1 MKNKARRN
9 KILILFG
16 VFILFILLMV
26 FLFSGDNF
34 VLLKSI
40 FADENLDNDELREK
54 LSDFGIKG
62 YITIT
67 ILAMLQVV
75 FPFLPA
81 EPVQVIAGI
90 AFGFPIGL
98 ICCTIGVILGCLF
111 IFVMYKIFGNRIHH
125 YFVKNIHLDFD
136 KASSSK
142 QIVAVIFILFFLP
155 AIPYGMICFLAA
167 SVKMK
172 LPRYMTVTILGALPS
187 ICIGVGL
194 GHIAIAVSWFISIA
208 VCLLLIVLLSILM
221 MKREIIFAKINK
233 ALDTKYSSKTVVQ
246 KCSPFVI
253 DTAYIISKIAL
264 FFKGVK
270 VKYTNKVGGEI
281 ENPSIVLSNHGS
293 FLDFVFAG
301 TLIRKKRPNFIV
313 ARLYFYKKLYAK
325 IMRKGGC
332 FPKSMFTSDLDSAK
346 NCLRV
351 LKNGDVLAMMPEA
364 RLSTV
369 GEFEDI
375 QEGTYSFLKKAGVP
389 IYIIKIRGD
398 YFASP
403 KWGNGLRR
411 NSYIEAEIDTLLTK
425 EQVDS
430 LSIEEIK
437 DIIEREMYYND
448 FEWLKAHP
456 ELKYKSK
463 TLAEGLENIL
473 VRCPKCGG
481 VHSIRT
487 KKRRVYCERCD
498 LSLTLNDRYEFEENQ
513 YFKTFAEWYKFQW
526 DKIASDISDASAK
539 NVDYCIKSKVELKL
553 PSFDGSTMLRHGGN
567 GVCVLNKDGLTYT
580 GTKDGSEFEIQFPL
594 SKVYRLLFGAGEDFE
609 VYYGSELYYFV
620 PEEKRSCVEW
630 YITSKLLYDSIHE
643 NSLIEA

>member
-9 KILILFG
+9 KLLILLG
-16 VFILFILLMV
+16 VFVLFILLAV

-34 VLLKSI
+34 ILLKSI
-40 FADENLDNDELREK
+40 FAEEHTNEELQEK
-54 LSDFGIKG
+54 LGDFGIKG
-62 YITIT
+62 YITIAV
-67 ILAMLQVV
+67 LSMLQVML
-75 FPFLPA
+75 PFLPA

-90 AFGFPIGL
+90 AFGFPIGVL
-98 ICCTIGVILGCLF
+98 CCTIGVILGNLF
-111 IFVMYKIFGNRIHH
+111 IFIMYKLYGNRIQA

-142 QIVAVIFILFFLP
+142 KIVMIIFVLYFLP
-155 AIPYGMICFLAA
+155 AIPYGMICFLAS

-172 LPRYMTVTILGALPS
+172 LPRYMTVTVLGAIPS
-187 ICIGVGL
+187 ILIGVGL

-208 VCLLLIVLLSILM
+208 VCLLLVTLLTVLML
-221 MKREIIFAKINK
+221 KRETIFAKINK
-233 ALDTKYSSKTVVQ
+233 YLDTKYSSKTIVQ

-253 DTAYIISKIAL
+253 DTAYIISRIAL

-270 VKYTNKVGGEI
+270 VKYTNKVGKEI
-281 ENPSIVLSNHGS
+281 DNPSIVLSNHGS
-293 FLDFVFAG
+293 FLDFVYAG

-364 RLSTV
+364 RLSTA

-411 NSYIEAEIDTLLTK
+411 NSYIEAEMNLLLSK
-425 EQVDS
+425 EQVEE
-430 LSIEEIK
+430 LSVEEMK
-437 DIIEREMYYND
+437 EIIEREMYYND
-448 FEWLKAHP
+448 FDWLKAHP
-456 ELKYKSK
+456 ELHYKSK
-463 TLAEGLENIL
+463 TLAQGLENIL

-487 KKRRVYCERCD
+487 KKRKVFCEKCD
-498 LSLTLNDRYEFEENQ
+498 LSLTLNDRYEFLENE
-513 YFKTFAEWYKFQW
+513 YFKTFADWYKYQCN
-526 DKIASDISDASAK
+526 KISQDINDALAK
-539 NVDYCIKSKVELKL
+539 NVDYTLTSKVELRL
-553 PSFDGSTMLRHGGN
+553 PSLDGSTLLRHGGE

-580 GTKDGSEFEIQFPL
+580 GTKDGVDFEIQFPL

-609 VYYGSELYYFV
+609 VYYGSEIYYFV
-620 PEEKRSCVEW
+620 PEEKRSAVEW
-630 YITSKLLYDSIHE
+630 YITSKLLYDSIHQE
-643 NSLIEA
+643 SLIKA

>member
-16 VFILFILLMV
+16 VFILFVLLMV

-62 YITIT
+62 YVTIT
-67 ILAMLQVV
+67 ILSMLQVV
-75 FPFLPA
+75 LPFLPA

-111 IFVMYKIFGNRIHH
+111 IFVMYKIFGNRIHY

-172 LPRYMTVTILGALPS
+172 LPRYMTVTVLGALPS

-264 FFKGVK
+264 FFKGAK

-281 ENPSIVLSNHGS
+281 ENPSIVLFRFCVCRH
-293 FLDFVFAG
+293 A
-301 TLIRKKRPNFIV
+301 
-313 ARLYFYKKLYAK
+313 
-325 IMRKGGC
+325 
-332 FPKSMFTSDLDSAK
+332 
-346 NCLRV
+346 
-351 LKNGDVLAMMPEA
+351 
-364 RLSTV
+364 
-369 GEFEDI
+369 
-375 QEGTYSFLKKAGVP
+375 YS
-389 IYIIKIRGD
+389 
-398 YFASP
+398 
-403 KWGNGLRR
+403 
-411 NSYIEAEIDTLLTK
+411 
-425 EQVDS
+425 
-430 LSIEEIK
+430 
-437 DIIEREMYYND
+437 
-448 FEWLKAHP
+448 
-456 ELKYKSK
+456 
-463 TLAEGLENIL
+463 
-473 VRCPKCGG
+473 
-481 VHSIRT
+481 
-487 KKRRVYCERCD
+487 
-498 LSLTLNDRYEFEENQ
+498 
-513 YFKTFAEWYKFQW
+513 
-526 DKIASDISDASAK
+526 
-539 NVDYCIKSKVELKL
+539 
-553 PSFDGSTMLRHGGN
+553 
-567 GVCVLNKDGLTYT
+567 
-580 GTKDGSEFEIQFPL
+580 
-594 SKVYRLLFGAGEDFE
+594 
-609 VYYGSELYYFV
+609 
-620 PEEKRSCVEW
+620 
-630 YITSKLLYDSIHE
+630 
-643 NSLIEA
+643 

>member
-1 MKNKARRN
+1 
-9 KILILFG
+9 
-16 VFILFILLMV
+16 
-26 FLFSGDNF
+26 
-34 VLLKSI
+34 
-40 FADENLDNDELREK
+40 
-54 LSDFGIKG
+54 
-62 YITIT
+62 
-67 ILAMLQVV
+67 
-75 FPFLPA
+75 
-81 EPVQVIAGI
+81 
-90 AFGFPIGL
+90 
-98 ICCTIGVILGCLF
+98 
-111 IFVMYKIFGNRIHH
+111 
-125 YFVKNIHLDFD
+125 
-136 KASSSK
+136 
-142 QIVAVIFILFFLP
+142 
-155 AIPYGMICFLAA
+155 
-167 SVKMK
+167 
-172 LPRYMTVTILGALPS
+172 
-187 ICIGVGL
+187 
-194 GHIAIAVSWFISIA
+194 
-208 VCLLLIVLLSILM
+208 
-221 MKREIIFAKINK
+221 
-233 ALDTKYSSKTVVQ
+233 
-246 KCSPFVI
+246 
-253 DTAYIISKIAL
+253 
-264 FFKGVK
+264 
-270 VKYTNKVGGEI
+270 
-281 ENPSIVLSNHGS
+281 
-293 FLDFVFAG
+293 
-301 TLIRKKRPNFIV
+301 
-313 ARLYFYKKLYAK
+313 
-325 IMRKGGC
+325 
-332 FPKSMFTSDLDSAK
+332 
-346 NCLRV
+346 
-351 LKNGDVLAMMPEA
+351 
-364 RLSTV
+364 
-369 GEFEDI
+369 
-375 QEGTYSFLKKAGVP
+375 VP

-430 LSIEEIK
+430 LSVEEIK

-498 LSLTLNDRYEFEENQ
+498 LSLTLNDRYEFEDNQ

>member
-16 VFILFILLMV
+16 VFIIFVLLMV
-26 FLFSGDNF
+26 FLLSGDN
-34 VLLKSI
+34 LDILRSI

-54 LSDFGIKG
+54 LSKFGIKG

-75 FPFLPA
+75 LPFLPA

-90 AFGFPIGL
+90 AFGFPIGVL
-98 ICCTIGVILGCLF
+98 CCTIGVILGNLF
-111 IFVMYKIFGNRIHH
+111 IFVMYKLYGNRIHH

-142 QIVAVIFILFFLP
+142 QIVLAVFALYFLP

-167 SVKMK
+167 SVKVK
-172 LPRYMTVTILGALPS
+172 LPRYMVLTVIGALPS

-194 GHIAIAVSWFISIA
+194 GHIAITVSWIISIA
-208 VCLLLIVLLSILM
+208 VCLLLIVLLTILM
-221 MKREIIFAKINK
+221 LKREVIFAKINK
-233 ALDTKYSSKTVVQ
+233 ALDTKYSSKTIVQ

-253 DTAYIISKIAL
+253 DTAYIVSKIIL
-264 FFKGVK
+264 FIKGVK
-270 VKYTNKVGGEI
+270 VKYTNKVGREI
-281 ENPSIVLSNHGS
+281 DNPSIVLSNHGS
-293 FLDFVFAG
+293 FYDFFFAG
-301 TLIRKKRPNFIV
+301 ALIRKKRPNFIV

-325 IMRKGGC
+325 VMRKGGC

-364 RLSTV
+364 RLSTI

-375 QEGTYSFLKKAGVP
+375 QDGTYSFLKKAGVP
-389 IYIIKIRGD
+389 IYAVKISGD
-398 YFASP
+398 YFACP

-411 NSYIEAEIDTLLTK
+411 KSYIEAEIDILLTK
-425 EQVDS
+425 EQV
-430 LSIEEIK
+430 EEMTVTEIK
-437 DIIEREMYYND
+437 DAVEKRMYYND

-456 ELKYKSK
+456 EVKYKSK
-463 TLAEGLENIL
+463 ALAEGLENIL

-481 VHSIRT
+481 VHTIRT
-487 KKRRVYCERCD
+487 KKRRVFCESCD
-498 LSLTLNDRYEFEENQ
+498 LSLTLNDRYEFEDNQ
-513 YFKTFAEWYKFQW
+513 YFKTFADWYKYQC
-526 DKIASDISDASAK
+526 DKIAEDINEAIAK

-553 PSFDGSTMLRHGGN
+553 PSFDGSTLLRHGGN
-567 GVCVLNKDGLTYT
+567 GTCVLNKDGLTYT
-580 GTKDGSEFEIQFPL
+580 GTKDGNEFEIQFPL
-594 SKVYRLLFGAGEDFE
+594 SKVYRLLFAAGEDFE

-630 YITSKLLYDSIHE
+630 YITSKLLYGSIHE